1 MKCCFLKPVALI
13 FALGTAASP
22 VTSSARS
29 MLDIPGMPVAGLK
42 VYMPNEAYAKLINAP
57 VKAWILVRG
66 QVVNN
71 RISGARVVH
80 SEAHGVYDKIALQMA
95 NNMELYSDMTSSRLA
110 GNANVYI
117 LIYGLPDG
125 SEDAFSV
132 AENDAVGAMNLIYSR
147 SINMQHLGL
156 ANGKKS
162 KAAKKK

>member
-1 MKCCFLKPVALI
+1 MKRLFLKSLPLLVA
-13 FALGTAASP
+13 FAILASP

-29 MLDIPGMPVAGLK
+29 MVDIPGMPVAGLK
-42 VYMPNEAYAKLINAP
+42 VYMPNEAYAKLIHAP

-71 RISGARVVH
+71 RIAGARVVH
-80 SEAHGVYDKIALQMA
+80 SEANGVYDKIALQMA
-95 NNMELYSDMTSSRLA
+95 SNMELYSDMTSSRLA

-156 ANGKKS
+156 ANGKKP
-162 KAAKKK
+162 KAPKKK